1 MRRAKESK
9 RVRTNVIRRGR
20 ENQIEFRSLVRIRD
34 LDPTYGH
41 LTSQR
46 RVKATSK
53 AGHTIGCDLVF

>member
-1 MRRAKESK
+1 M
-9 RVRTNVIRRGR
+9 G
-20 ENQIEFRSLVRIRD
+20 LVRIRD

-53 AGHTIGCDLVF
+53 AGHTIGRDLVF